1 MKTTNTNALVIVV
14 TGHGWKEIPSKTSK
28 ARTFSKDSIDT
39 KVFIGRAGS
48 CRVGVCYSKSHP
60 ISERIKNLM
69 LLEGFQKIKARS

>member
-1 MKTTNTNALVIVV
+1 MKLTNTNALIIAV
-14 TGHGWKEIPSKTSK
+14 TEHGWKEVESGTSK
-28 ARTFSKDSIDT
+28 ARTFLKDSTNT